1 MIGEIPQEEREL
13 TIRKVNDPNNSEF
26 QVVIAN
32 PFSVAESISLH
43 KGCHNAIYL
52 ERDYNCS
59 NFLQSKDRIH
69 RVGLPEGIE
78 TTYYY
83 LISNDSIDEI
93 IDRRLQIKIER
104 MEEVIDD
111 DIPLFSRI
119 NDNDETDIITELINS
134 YAQRS

>member
-1 MIGEIPQEEREL
+1 M
-13 TIRKVNDPNNSEF
+13 
-26 QVVIAN
+26 
-32 PFSVAESISLH
+32 
-43 KGCHNAIYL
+43 
-52 ERDYNCS
+52 
-59 NFLQSKDRIH
+59 QSKDRIH